1 MVLPSAVDLARFQF
15 AFVMVWHFLFPAFTI
30 GLASY
35 LAVLEGLWLATGN
48 SVYLDVFRYW
58 LRIFAIAFAMG
69 VVSGIVMSYQFGTN
83 WSAFSDKAGP
93 IVGPLLGYEVLTAFF
108 LESGFL
114 GVMLFGMQRVGK
126 GLHFLATC
134 IVAIGTLISSFWI
147 LAANSW
153 MQTPQGYSIA
163 VDGRF
168 MPESWLAIVFNP
180 SFPFRFAH
188 TVTAAYLTTA
198 LVVGAVGAYHL
209 LRDSYNPRARVM
221 FSMAMWMAAIVGPAQ
236 AIIGDLHGVNTY
248 EHQPTKVAAMEGHFD
263 TERGA
268 AAKIFGVPDAQT
280 ERLDYGI
287 GIPHL
292 ASLYLAHDWNAEVK
306 GLKAYPKDS
315 WPTDLPLVF
324 FAFRVMVGL
333 GFLIIGLGIASLW
346 LRFKHELYET
356 PWLHK
361 WAVAMGPAGFIAV
374 TAGWIT
380 TEAGRQPF
388 TVYGLLR
395 TVDSAGPVQAPAIAA
410 SLAAFAIVYFV
421 VFGAGILYLL
431 HLFRRTPEAHDP
443 GAPQGKPVRTAGIT
457 PAPSVAGDRHDGD
470 SSGLPEAVR

>member
-431 HLFRRTPEAHDP
+431 HLFRRTPEPHDP

>member
-1 MVLPSAVDLARFQF
+1 MLPSAVDLARFQF
-15 AFVMVWHFLFPAFTI
+15 AFVVVWHFLFPAFTI

-35 LAVLEGLWLATGN
+35 LAVLEGLWLATGRA
-48 SVYLDVFRYW
+48 VYLDVFRYW

-83 WSAFSDKAGP
+83 WSVFSDKAGNV
-93 IVGPLLGYEVLTAFF
+93 IGPLLGYEVLTAFF
-108 LESGFL
+108 LEAGFL

-126 GLHFLATC
+126 GLHFVATC
-134 IVAIGTLISSFWI
+134 IVAGGTLMSAFWI
-147 LAANSW
+147 LSANSW
-153 MQTPQGYSIA
+153 MQTPLGYSVA
-163 VDGRF
+163 QDGRF
-168 MPESWLAIVFNP
+168 MPESWFEIIFNP

-198 LVVGAVGAYHL
+198 LAVGAVGAYHL

-236 AIIGDLHGVNTY
+236 AVIGDMHGDNTY
-248 EHQPTKVAAMEGHFD
+248 RHQPTKVAAMEAHFD

-268 AAKIFGVPDAQT
+268 AAKIFGIPNAKT

-292 ASLYLAHDWNAEVK
+292 ASLYLAHDWNAEIK
-306 GLKAYPKDS
+306 GLKAFPKDT

-333 GFLIIGLGIASLW
+333 GFLIVGLGLASLY
-346 LRFKHELYET
+346 LRMKHDLYDT
-356 PWLHK
+356 RWFLK
-361 WAVAMGPAGFIAV
+361 WAVLMGPAGFIAV
-374 TAGWIT
+374 TAGWIV

-395 TVDSAGPVQAPAIAA
+395 TVDSVGPVQAPAIAA
-410 SLAAFAIVYFV
+410 SLAAFAIVYFI
-421 VFGAGILYLL
+421 VFGAGIYYLL
-431 HLFRRTPEAHDP
+431 HLFRQTPEAQDP
-443 GAPQGKPVRTAGIT
+443 GAPQGQPVRTAGIT
-457 PAPSVAGDRHDGD
+457 PAPSLGGDQHGRDP
-470 SSGLPEAVR
+470 SGLPEAVR